1 MKFRGKGWN
10 NVKSSVV
17 CSGYNSVICPYC
29 CIRGVF
35 RLQQYGQIRW
45 RQVSRC
51 NVQLRPAHV
60 GWPVLFL
67 LAKDVIIWWFL
78 RHWCVW
84 QHRTSIL
91 HHAGVID
98 STAVQKYHHDILLGC
113 WLVLA
118 DSYGWKYHICILW
131 CFQVWHA
138 GWQTLKCNELTL
150 IELELEA

>member
-10 NVKSSVV
+10 NVKSSVA
-17 CSGYNSVICPYC
+17 CSGYSNVIFPYC
-29 CIRGVF
+29 CIRGV
-35 RLQQYGQIRW
+35 LQQYGQIRW

-51 NVQLRPAHV
+51 IVQLRPACI
-60 GWPVLFL
+60 GRPVLFL

-98 STAVQKYHHDILLGC
+98 STTVQKYHHDILLGC

-138 GWQTLKCNELTL
+138 GRQTLKCNELTL
-150 IELELEA
+150 TELELEA